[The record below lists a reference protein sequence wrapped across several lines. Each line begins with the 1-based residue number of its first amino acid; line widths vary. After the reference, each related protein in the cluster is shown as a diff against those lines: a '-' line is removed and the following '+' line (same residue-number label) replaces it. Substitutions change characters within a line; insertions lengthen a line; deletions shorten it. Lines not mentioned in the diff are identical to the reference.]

1 MTIIFLMA
9 EFFTKSFLLKFL
21 KFGVVG
27 FSGVFVD
34 FGITYL
40 AKEKLHIQKYVANAI
55 GFTTAAS
62 SNYYL
67 NRVWTFE
74 STNPTIGLEYT
85 EFLIIS
91 LIGLAINTFIL
102 WILVSKFRMN
112 FYVAK
117 IFAIIVV
124 TIWNFFANVLI
135 TFNTEN
141 PLF

>member
-1 MTIIFLMA
+1 MGEI
-9 EFFTKSFLLKFL
+9 FTKSFLLKFL
-21 KFGVVG
+21 KFGIVG

-55 GFTTAAS
+55 GFSTAAS
-62 SNYYL
+62 TNYYL
-67 NRVWTFE
+67 NRIWTFE
-74 STNPTIGLEYT
+74 STNPKIGLEYA
-85 EFLIIS
+85 EFFIIS
-91 LIGLAINTFIL
+91 MIGLGINTLIL
-102 WILVSKFRMN
+102 WLLVSKFRMN

-124 TIWNFFANVLI
+124 TIWNFLANAFI

-141 PLF
+141 PLY

>member
-1 MTIIFLMA
+1 MA

-34 FGITYL
+34 FGMTYL

-62 SNYYL
+62 TNYYL
-67 NRVWTFE
+67 NRIWTFE
-74 STNPTIGLEYT
+74 STNPRIGLEYT
-85 EFLIIS
+85 EFFIIS
-91 LIGLAINTFIL
+91 LIGLAINTLIL
-102 WILVSKFRMN
+102 WLLVSRFRMN